1 MGLSEK
7 ITEIAKNL
15 QKVDNMILYQQL
27 IDLSTQ
33 ALELQSENAKLQN
46 ENADLK
52 KELEIA
58 DDIERYSEIFVT
70 RKSDSNKIMYC
81 AHCWDAEHKLIQLQ
95 CYDSG
100 NFKCPH
106 CKTHG
111 AYDREASNLVHRV
124 MMQRLSNAAW

>member
-52 KELEIA
+52 KELEIDVPA
-58 DDIERYSEIFVT
+58 
-70 RKSDSNKIMYC
+70 
-81 AHCWDAEHKLIQLQ
+81 
-95 CYDSG
+95 
-100 NFKCPH
+100 
-106 CKTHG
+106 
-111 AYDREASNLVHRV
+111 
-124 MMQRLSNAAW
+124 